1 MGLLRRWLS
10 QKARKAG
17 YARNQSGAIHPVRP
31 VPTGQG
37 DPRGG
42 VQSSYA
48 PLPAR
53 DSQTMGTDRRGAAE
67 QPAAGAWATS
77 AHGEAG
83 GRAGAMPVTI
93 TCTDYSPE
101 QFQFEN
107 NVVDLE
113 SFLGRHRPTWSRVR
127 WINVDGLGWPE
138 AVRALAE
145 KYQLH
150 PLAVEDVL
158 HNVQRPKAEDYPG
171 SGDLPGRL
179 FVVARAINAAGQRL
193 CSEQVSLFLG
203 RTTLLTFQELPGDVF
218 EVIRP
223 RIEARGSRLREN
235 DVSFLL
241 YSLVDVVVDSY
252 FPVLERCSDRLE
264 VLEEEVL
271 SRSDQEVLQKVYDVK
286 RELLLLR
293 RASWP
298 MRELISQLLRERHE
312 CLSETT
318 RMYFRDVY
326 DHCAQIIDLI
336 ENYREIATALTETHM
351 SAVSNRLNAIMKV
364 LTTISTIFIPLSFIA
379 GVYGMN
385 MYIPENEWPPMY
397 CVFWLLCAT
406 VSGGMIYWLR
416 RQHWL

>member
-1 MGLLRRWLS
+1 ME
-10 QKARKAG
+10 
-17 YARNQSGAIHPVRP
+17 VR
-31 VPTGQG
+31 
-37 DPRGG
+37 
-42 VQSSYA
+42 SS
-48 PLPAR
+48 
-53 DSQTMGTDRRGAAE
+53 S
-67 QPAAGAWATS
+67 
-77 AHGEAG
+77 
-83 GRAGAMPVTI
+83 RAGDGEMAGEKVLPVTI
-93 TCTDYSPE
+93 TCTDYSLE
-101 QFQFEN
+101 QCQIQH
-107 NVVDLE
+107 VTDLDA
-113 SFLGRHRPTWSRVR
+113 FLAHHRPAWSHVR
-127 WINVDGLGWPE
+127 WINVDGLGRPE

-158 HNVQRPKAEDYPG
+158 HNVQRPKAEDYPS

-179 FVVARAINAAGQRL
+179 FVVARAINAGGDKL
-193 CSEQVSLFLG
+193 GSEQVSLFLG

-223 RIEARGSRLREN
+223 RIETRGSRLREN
-235 DVSFLL
+235 DVSFLFYTL
-241 YSLVDVVVDSY
+241 IDVVVDSY

-264 VLEEEVL
+264 ALEEEVL
-271 SRSDQEVLQKVYDVK
+271 SRSDQAVLEKVYAAK

-298 MRELISQLLRERHE
+298 TRELISQLLREKHE

-318 RMYFRDVY
+318 RTYFRDVY

-364 LTTISTIFIPLSFIA
+364 LTTISTIFIPLSFLA

-385 MYIPENEWPPMY
+385 MYVPENEWKGMY
-397 CVFWLLCAT
+397 VVFWLLCAT
-406 VSGGMIYWLR
+406 VAGTMLYFLR
-416 RQHWL
+416 RQNWL